1 MSKVYVYT
9 RNSNVEAF
17 EKGSSR
23 ETQIKKCRN
32 YASIKDLEI
41 DEIIQEQCS
50 GQLPF
55 DRRDKAFE
63 LLKKLKQNDHIICSH
78 LDRFCRNTLSL
89 LQMIQK
95 FKIKKIYLH
104 FVDLNCEVTGSDAIG
119 NVFLTML
126 SCFSQF
132 QAEQT
137 SQKIKSY
144 KERMKTENKFSGG
157 KMTFGYDKD
166 ENGFFVPIEKEQEVI
181 REMLLMRKQG
191 KSYRD
196 ISSQIS
202 KSTRK
207 KFPLSWTHKIIQRE
221 LQVVA

>member
-23 ETQIKKCRN
+23 ETQIKKCGS
-32 YASIKDLEI
+32 YASIKDLI
-41 DEIIQEQCS
+41 VDEIVQEQCS

-63 LLKKLKQNDHIICSH
+63 LLKKLKTNDHIICSH

-95 FKIKKIYLH
+95 FKKKKIYLH

-132 QAEQT
+132 TAEQT

-144 KERMKTENKFSGG
+144 KERMRTENKFSGG

-191 KSYRD
+191 KSYRN
-196 ISSQIS
+196 ISSEIS

-221 LQVVA
+221 LQAVA